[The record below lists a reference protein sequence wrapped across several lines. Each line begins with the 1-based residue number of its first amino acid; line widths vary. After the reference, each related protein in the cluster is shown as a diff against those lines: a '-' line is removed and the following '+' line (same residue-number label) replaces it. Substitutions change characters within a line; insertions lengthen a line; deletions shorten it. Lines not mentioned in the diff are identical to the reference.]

1 MAVEIKK
8 IIIRQGTEAERKQV
22 TLDKGEPGFCTD
34 SNRLYVGN
42 GIGSGLPVGTN
53 NLGFATFTG
62 NNTNISSSL
71 APTSGDF
78 VFDKSSN
85 LMFML
90 TGTDFARTSAFAPFG
105 SQFTV
110 DNNTLV
116 LVGNKVQVADN
127 SILPTKFF
135 SGAIGN
141 GLERV
146 NSNNILKT
154 KVGGSITYDGA
165 GAMIVSNGSLTNAN
179 FTNAPANT
187 VKGRLNSVGPL
198 QDLSV
203 SDLATLL
210 AGVFATVPIG
220 TVIDW
225 AGTSAS
231 VPATYLEC
239 NGQAVSRTTYASLF
253 ATLSTTWGAGDGS
266 TTFNVP
272 DLRRRTTVGAGG
284 ASTATLLNSVGS
296 VGGSET
302 HVLSA
307 NEGKCQFD
315 MDATFVAA
323 GSPLPANT
331 FVAGMQLRNRGNIDF
346 NVSPFAP
353 AGSTQSGTIGA
364 SPADPHNNLQ
374 PSAVVRK
381 IIKATA

>member
-8 IIIRQGTEAERKQV
+8 IILRQGTEAERKQV
-22 TLDKGEPGFCTD
+22 TLDQGEPGFCTD
-34 SNRLYVGN
+34 SNRLYIGT
-42 GIGSGLPVGTN
+42 GLGSGVPVGTN
-53 NLGFATFTG
+53 NLGITTFTG
-62 NNTNISSSL
+62 SNTNISTNL
-71 APTSGDF
+71 APVSGDF
-78 VFDKSSN
+78 VFDKTSN
-85 LMFML
+85 LMYML
-90 TGTDFARTSAFAPFG
+90 TGSDFANISAFAPFG

-116 LVGNKVQVADN
+116 LIGNQAQVADN
-127 SILPTKFF
+127 SLLATKLF
-135 SGAIGN
+135 SGTIGS

-146 NSNNILKT
+146 NSNTVLKT
-154 KVGGSITYDGA
+154 KVGSSITYDG
-165 GAMIVSNGSLTNAN
+165 GGGLIVSNGSLTNAN
-179 FTNAPANT
+179 FANSPANT

-210 AGVFATVPIG
+210 AGVFTTVPIG

-284 ASTATLLNSVGS
+284 TSTATLLNSVGS

-307 NEGKCQFD
+307 NEGKCEFD
-315 MDATFVAA
+315 LDATFVAA

-353 AGSTQSGTIGA
+353 AGTTQTGTIGS
-364 SPADPHNNLQ
+364 SPSDPHNNMQ

-381 IIKATA
+381 IIKATS

>member
-8 IIIRQGTEAERKQV
+8 IILRQGTEVERKQV
-22 TLDKGEPGFCTD
+22 TLDQGEPGFCSD
-34 SNRLYVGN
+34 SNRLYIGT
-42 GIGSGLPVGTN
+42 GTGSGVPVGTN
-53 NLGFATFTG
+53 NLGFTTFTG
-62 NNTNISSSL
+62 SNTNISTNL
-71 APTSGDF
+71 APVSGDF
-78 VFDKSSN
+78 VFDTSSN
-85 LMFML
+85 LMYML
-90 TGTDFARTSAFAPFG
+90 TGTDYTNTSAFAPFG

-116 LVGNKVQVADN
+116 LIGNQVQVANN

-135 SGAIGN
+135 SGSIGA
-141 GLERV
+141 GLERTS
-146 NSNNILKT
+146 SNTVLKT
-154 KVGGSITYDGA
+154 KLGSSITYDG
-165 GAMIVSNGSLTNAN
+165 GGGMIVANGVLTNSNFAN
-179 FTNAPANT
+179 TPANT
-187 VKGRLNSVGPL
+187 VKGRLNSLGPL

-210 AGVFATVPIG
+210 AGVFTTVPIG

-253 ATLSTTWGAGDGS
+253 ATLSTTWGGGDGS

-272 DLRRRTTVGAGG
+272 DLRRRTTVGSGG
-284 ASTATLLNSVGS
+284 VSTATLLNSVGS

-315 MDATFVAA
+315 LDATFVAA

-353 AGSTQSGTIGA
+353 AGTTQSGTIGA
-364 SPADPHNNLQ
+364 SPADAHNNLQ

-381 IIKATA
+381 IIKATS